1 MKNKGIL
8 FLTIVLILITGLLG
22 ACASGDKTPDGKK
35 ETIDLRFP
43 TASTTGVIY
52 PLGSAMSNLWNG
64 KIDNLRV
71 SVQASNGG
79 VHNLNLLRDKEA
91 EISFATTG
99 IMWEAYH
106 GQGKFENREYKDLRT
121 IAGLYYNPNQ
131 FVVREAANINSIADI
146 KGKNFAPG
154 AIGSTPEVESKAILT
169 EYGIKYPDDIKANFV
184 GFTEAIDLMRNNQ
197 IDGALI
203 QAGLPTAAVTEMTA
217 TAGGKLLSIEPHI
230 RKSLKEKY
238 PWYADFIIPAGT
250 YDKQTTD
257 IETLAIKMMLITDA
271 SVSEELI
278 YDLTKNLWENLDEIR
293 SAHPIVEQLDIK
305 EAVTELAGIPLHPG
319 AEKYYREIG
328 LLK

>member
-1 MKNKGIL
+1 
-8 FLTIVLILITGLLG
+8 
-22 ACASGDKTPDGKK
+22 
-35 ETIDLRFP
+35 
-43 TASTTGVIY
+43 
-52 PLGSAMSNLWNG
+52 MSNLWNG